1 MDRVGFEPTTSV
13 LYCLCR
19 MAADGREVIYSIYCT
34 KPRKALDVIM
44 KVRVY
49 FSKEPD
55 TVEIIL
61 RTQKISRQALDTIYE
76 LVWEGEFKNILN
88 AGRVW
93 LKFKEN
99 EERPFGIPLREKR
112 THTNISPGDI
122 IQITDDFFVVNKVGA
137 RKIEVID

>member
-1 MDRVGFEPTTSV
+1 
-13 LYCLCR
+13 
-19 MAADGREVIYSIYCT
+19 
-34 KPRKALDVIM
+34 M

-61 RTQKISRQALDTIYE
+61 KARKISRQALDTIYE
-76 LVWEGEFKNILN
+76 LVWECEFKNILN
-88 AGRVW
+88 AGKIW

-99 EERPFGIPLREKR
+99 EEKPFGIALREKR
-112 THTNISPGDI
+112 THTGISPGDI
-122 IQITDDFFVVNKVGA
+122 IQITNDFYMVDQIGA

>member
-1 MDRVGFEPTTSV
+1 
-13 LYCLCR
+13 
-19 MAADGREVIYSIYCT
+19 
-34 KPRKALDVIM
+34 M

-61 RTQKISRQALDTIYE
+61 KARKISRQALDTIYE
-76 LVWEGEFKNILN
+76 LVWECEFKNILN
-88 AGRVW
+88 AGRIW

-99 EERPFGIPLREKR
+99 ERPFGIPLREKR
-112 THTNISPGDI
+112 THTSISPGDI
-122 IQITDDFFVVNKVGA
+122 IQITNDFYVVDQIGA

>member
-1 MDRVGFEPTTSV
+1 
-13 LYCLCR
+13 
-19 MAADGREVIYSIYCT
+19 
-34 KPRKALDVIM
+34 M

-55 TVEIIL
+55 TVEVIL
-61 RTQKISRQALDTIYE
+61 KTQKISRQALDTIYE

-88 AGRVW
+88 AGRIW

-99 EERPFGIPLREKR
+99 EERPFEIPLRVKR

-122 IQITDDFFVVNKVGA
+122 IQIIDDFYIADQIGT
-137 RKIEVID
+137 RKIELID

>member
-1 MDRVGFEPTTSV
+1 
-13 LYCLCR
+13 
-19 MAADGREVIYSIYCT
+19 
-34 KPRKALDVIM
+34 M

-55 TVEIIL
+55 TIESVL
-61 RTQKISRQALDTIYE
+61 KTQKIGRQALDTIYE

-88 AGRVW
+88 AGRIW

-112 THTNISPGDI
+112 THTNISRGDI
-122 IQITDDFFVVNKVGA
+122 IQITDDFYVVNEIGT
-137 RKIEVID
+137 RKIEAID

>member
-1 MDRVGFEPTTSV
+1 
-13 LYCLCR
+13 
-19 MAADGREVIYSIYCT
+19 
-34 KPRKALDVIM
+34 M

-61 RTQKISRQALDTIYE
+61 KARKISRQALDTIYE
-76 LVWEGEFKNILN
+76 LVWECEFKNILN
-88 AGRVW
+88 AGRIW

-99 EERPFGIPLREKR
+99 ERPFGIPLREKR
-112 THTNISPGDI
+112 THTSLSPGDI
-122 IQITDDFFVVNKVGA
+122 IQITNDFYVVDQIGA